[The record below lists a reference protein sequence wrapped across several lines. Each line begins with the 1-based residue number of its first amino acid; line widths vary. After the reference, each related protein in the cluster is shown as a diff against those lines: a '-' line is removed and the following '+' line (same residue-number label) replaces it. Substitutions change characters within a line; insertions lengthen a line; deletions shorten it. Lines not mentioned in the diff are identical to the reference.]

1 MRDLVVRLRDEAD
14 YQIEASARGI
24 NAFVTP
30 NIRILLR
37 GAADALMTAEREI
50 AALHD
55 AGWTVSSKLE
65 AAERELAECR
75 GKRDDKAEARAEEAE
90 RVIDAVRQT
99 IEWRGGESLVIT
111 EALAAY
117 DKKKNPDDHNV
128 NHYPAMPPH
137 RHPDPDE
144 RERKPGGF
152 TGRIERLENPDK
164 AEPTFGSETEHS
176 PYSAYCSMWEH
187 GHDCPSHGQC
197 SAGRDFESR

>member
-117 DKKKNPDDHNV
+117 DKKKNPDSSKTNPRRKRWCVAQPCGGEHETV
-128 NHYPAMPPH
+128 EEHVEW
-137 RHPDPDE
+137 RRLFE
-144 RERKPGGF
+144 R
-152 TGRIERLENPDK
+152 
-164 AEPTFGSETEHS
+164 AEEIANDAT
-176 PYSAYCSMWEH
+176 
-187 GHDCPSHGQC
+187 D
-197 SAGRDFESR
+197 RDFESR